1 MGKPSRYTVQL
12 HSLLKAKYKTQQPGF
27 TLIEMLVIAPLVLL
41 VIAGLISAMV
51 AMIGDSLIANS
62 RVNTAYG
69 IQDSLSQ
76 IEQDTRVS
84 TNFMGTFSYF
94 SSPQGRDGSTA
105 AFSYSSNKDLILTQQ
120 ATTTSPYNTTRDL
133 VYYADQPA
141 ACGSGVLSGN
151 RTLAT
156 RVIYFLVSNSNG
168 TKTLWRRT
176 IVNPWDVN
184 STHDGNTVCGTPW
197 QRDSCSQGNTI
208 SNTPSS
214 TCQSVDQKMVDNV
227 TDFTPTFYDSWGDVV
242 TDPTQADTV
251 SVSITVQQN
260 VSGKTISQTSVIR
273 ANRRN
278 DVPAIPVPDTPT
290 VSIYNPGVAIY
301 NNPILTT
308 FQWLSNNAYTYLV
321 STQIN
326 GGSWST
332 PQSMTGTTLG
342 VSAPPGATINI
353 KVTAVNDSGNSA
365 TTTYST
371 TQDIFTDMDLEGS
384 WTSYSSTNWYS
395 PSFTRTTAG
404 VVELRGLVKNGSGT
418 ITTLPTGF
426 RPSKRVILTTLSG
439 SSNSIARVD
448 VDTDGTVTW
457 MAGGDNSWVSLDGL
471 NFMSSSFDAST
482 NWTYPTLLCPSGC
495 TTAWTNYSGGT
506 STYGKLQTGV
516 DGMGRA
522 QVYGILSTPS
532 PYPPAN
538 YSSIATLGSAYSV
551 STNDIYPDL
560 ASSNVFASYGVISN
574 TLQFRTNLGVSWK
587 TFAAMYYP
595 SGSSASWTSI
605 PLSNSWVPYNSAG
618 SGYSQPQFTESADHI
633 VTVRGLVKSGTVTSG
648 TTIGT
653 LPSGAHPATRLIF
666 VVAGYNG
673 TAEIPVRLDIL
684 TTGAIIINFTGAAN
698 NYLSLANISFYQ
710 DGN

>member
-1 MGKPSRYTVQL
+1 MGKPSRYTVRL
-12 HSLLKAKYKTQQPGF
+12 HSLLKARYKTQQSGF
-27 TLIEMLVIAPLVLL
+27 TLVEMLVIAPLVLI

-62 RVNTAYG
+62 RVNTAYSL
-69 IQDSLSQ
+69 QDSLSQ
-76 IEQDTRVS
+76 IEQDTRVA
-84 TNFMGTFSYF
+84 TNFMGVFSYL
-94 SSPQGRDGSTA
+94 SSPQGRDGLSG
-105 AFSYSSNKDLILTQQ
+105 AFNYNSKEDLILTQQ

-141 ACGSGVLSGN
+141 ACGSGDMSGN
-151 RTLAT
+151 RTLAV
-156 RVIYFLVSNSNG
+156 RVIYFLVNNTNG

-197 QRDSCSQGNTI
+197 QRDSCPQGSTI

-214 TCQSVDQKMVDNV
+214 NCQSVDQKMLDNV

-308 FQWLSNNAYTYLV
+308 FQWASNNAYTYLV

-332 PQSMTGTTLG
+332 PQSVTGTTLG

-353 KVTAVNDSGNSA
+353 KVTAVNDSGNST

-384 WTSYSSTNWYS
+384 WASYNSTNWYS

-404 VVELRGLVKNGSGT
+404 VVELRGLVKSGSGI
-418 ITTLPTGF
+418 ITTLPVGF
-426 RPSKRVILTTLSG
+426 RPRKQIIFPTLSG
-439 SSNSIARVD
+439 SGNSLARVD
-448 VDTDGTVTW
+448 VKTDGTVNW
-457 MAGGDNSWVSLDGL
+457 VNGGDNSWVSLDGI
-471 NFMSSSFDAST
+471 NFMSSDFDSSLT
-482 NWTYPTLLCPSGC
+482 WVQPTLLCPSGC
-495 TTAWTNYSGGT
+495 TTPWTNYGGAYT
-506 STYGKLQTGV
+506 NLEITKDSIGRGQLYGLLKMPV
-516 DGMGRA
+516 
-522 QVYGILSTPS
+522 

-538 YSSIATLGSAYSV
+538 YSNIATITSTYSP
-551 STNDIYPDL
+551 STSDIYPDVT
-560 ASSNVFASYGVISN
+560 SNPTYASYEVANGAIKY
-574 TLQFRTNLGVSWK
+574 RTNQGTSWK
-587 TFAAMYYP
+587 SFSAMYYP
-595 SGSSASWTSI
+595 SSTSATWTNLSMSS
-605 PLSNSWVPYNSAG
+605 SWVAYSAVG
-618 SGYSQPQFTESADHI
+618 SGYSQPQFTESSDNI
-633 VTVRGLVKSGTVTSG
+633 VTLRGLIKSGTATSG
-648 TTIGT
+648 TTIAT
-653 LPSGAHPATRLIF
+653 LPSGARPATRLIF
-666 VVAGYNG
+666 IASGYSG
-673 TAEIPVRLDIL
+673 TAEIPVRLDVL
-684 TTGAIIINFTGAAN
+684 PTGAIIINSSGAAN
-698 NYLSLANISFYQ
+698 NYLSLATISFYQ